1 VALLDAGPAA
11 AGGADATVQDAVSA
25 LVGTPAIGPLGPFTL
40 PGGEMLHLHELQ
52 LPAGPL
58 MVRLDDLGAGL
69 AWGLSLYR
77 GDAVYR
83 DKLATVAGGYAE
95 SAGPADPAAFAVEV
109 PAAGSYALAV
119 WKARSAGLPVA
130 APYRLWLT
138 PGATGMAGGGDGSS
152 SGCAAP
158 AVTRLVGAS
167 PNPCNP
173 TAVIRF
179 ELAVDAPCR
188 LVIHDARGR
197 RVRELVHGSLRAGRH
212 EVVFDGRDDAGRTL
226 SSGVYLARLEAGGG
240 RRLQK
245 LTLVR

>member
-1 VALLDAGPAA
+1 
-11 AGGADATVQDAVSA
+11 
-25 LVGTPAIGPLGPFTL
+25 
-40 PGGEMLHLHELQ
+40 MLHLYELQ

-119 WKARSAGLPVA
+119 WKARSAGLPLA

-138 PGATGMAGGGDGSS
+138 PGATGIGGAGGAGAAGS
-152 SGCAAP
+152 P
-158 AVTRLVGAS
+158 AVTRLVGVS

-173 TAVIRF
+173 TTVIRF
-179 ELAVDAPCR
+179 ELAADAPCR

-197 RVRELVHGSLRAGRH
+197 RVRELVHRALRAGRH
-212 EVVFDGRDDAGRTL
+212 EVVFDGRDDAGRVL
-226 SSGVYLARLEAGGG
+226 PSGVYLARLEAGG
-240 RRLQK
+240 
-245 LTLVR
+245 VRELGKVVIVR